1 MIVECAV
8 CAQKLHCAGTGK
20 DGSPPRERARSVL
33 LDPGADGD
41 GTGGLYVLMPYA
53 LSMSGD
59 AGPYCYSC
67 ASGLLDRLN
76 SKKDKENRMTYEIY
90 TDEDTAYGPQKM
102 VRLSDSAPD
111 GNYVFRTFAEA
122 KRALL
127 DDLRGE
133 ERELRERLR
142 FLQYNQQDV
151 RGLRKRR
158 LTSI

>member
-8 CAQKLHCAGTGK
+8 CAQKLRANGRGIEEL
-20 DGSPPRERARSVL
+20 DLRERARSVL
-33 LDPGADGD
+33 LDPGDDGD

-53 LSMSGD
+53 LSMSGE

-76 SKKDKENRMTYEIY
+76 TKEDRMTTYEIY

-102 VRLSDSAPD
+102 IRLSDSTPD

-133 ERELRERLR
+133 ERELRERLLHLR
-142 FLQYNQQDV
+142 YNKQDV
-151 RGLRKRR
+151 RWLRKRH
-158 LTSI
+158 LASI